1 MRILRKNRKLHNI
14 FIIVGLLIINYLNN
28 KVEFLRIPE
37 SEKMIEYQFNLITVS
52 TVFAGFSFTILGLLI
67 GLNGE
72 KLLKKLEGTSIL
84 SRNGRNLFTS
94 VIFFCVS
101 CFISLGFVLNIN
113 SFFERCLKKI
123 KISWNIDSLLY
134 IFCISF
140 LVLGIIYFLIAMKG
154 VIQIVYTVYGYDA
167 KKYEYK
173 RNRKDELMDKK

>member
-84 SRNGRNLFTS
+84 SRNGRNLFPK
-94 VIFFCVS
+94 
-101 CFISLGFVLNIN
+101 L
-113 SFFERCLKKI
+113 
-123 KISWNIDSLLY
+123 
-134 IFCISF
+134 
-140 LVLGIIYFLIAMKG
+140 
-154 VIQIVYTVYGYDA
+154 Q
-167 KKYEYK
+167 
-173 RNRKDELMDKK
+173 